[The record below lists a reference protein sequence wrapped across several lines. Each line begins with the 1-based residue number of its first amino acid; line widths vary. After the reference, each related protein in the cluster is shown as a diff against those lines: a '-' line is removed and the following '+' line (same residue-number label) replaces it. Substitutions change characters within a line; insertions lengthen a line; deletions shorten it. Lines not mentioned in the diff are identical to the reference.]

1 MSKLH
6 IAALALMA
14 LTACSAPAATE
25 SDAARDAA
33 EAAADADAAN
43 DDTATPS
50 APAAPVSAWSYDED
64 RDEMRETSTKFAS
77 ISSSNEVGVTWPY
90 TPGPARM
97 TLRQRSTD
105 GLSVMVNIE
114 GQFTCRS
121 YQGDTIAVKFD
132 DGPIQQYRCNEPEGG
147 APGLLFIQPERRFV
161 TALKA
166 AERVVLELPVYE
178 AGPQQMVFHV
188 EGLVWE

>member
-1 MSKLH
+1 MKLQLS
-6 IAALALMA
+6 ALAF
-14 LTACSAPAATE
+14 LTLAACSAPASTDSQAVK
-25 SDAARDAA
+25 DAA
-33 EAAADADAAN
+33 EAAANVDAVAADAA
-43 DDTATPS
+43 AVRE
-50 APAAPVSAWSYDED
+50 PAAPVSRWTYDED

-77 ISSSNEVGVTWPY
+77 INSQNDVGVTWPY

-114 GQFTCRS
+114 GQFICRS
-121 YQGDTIAVKFD
+121 YQGDTVAVKFD

-147 APGLLFIQPERRFV
+147 SPGLMFIQPERRFV
-161 TALKA
+161 TALQA
-166 AERVVLELPVYE
+166 AKRVVIELPVYE
-178 AGPQQMVFHV
+178 TGPQQMVFNV

>member
-1 MSKLH
+1 MKFQLS
-6 IAALALMA
+6 ALALVTLA
-14 LTACSAPAATE
+14 ACSAPASTNTQ
-25 SDAARDAA
+25 AAKDAA
-33 EAAADADAAN
+33 EAAANVDDAIADAAVVSEP
-43 DDTATPS
+43 ATP
-50 APAAPVSAWSYDED
+50 VSSWIYDED

-77 ISSSNEVGVTWPY
+77 VSSSNDVGVTWPY

-105 GLSVMVNIE
+105 GLNVMVNIE
-114 GQFTCRS
+114 GQFICSS

-132 DGPIQQYRCNEPEGG
+132 DDPIQQYRCNEPEGG
-147 APGLLFIQPERRFV
+147 SPGLLFIQPERRFV

-166 AERVVLELPVYE
+166 AKRVVIELPVYE
-178 AGPQQMVFHV
+178 AGPQQMAFNV